1 MAYGAGQEF
10 HACHWN
16 LSMVNNQPLLPSTVR
31 RAYDVQLTHIP
42 SFARLQAVQPG
53 CPAFLEAHNLLNS
66 FTALM
71 ISGTPTGPSNGK

>member
-31 RAYDVQLTHIP
+31 HAYDIQLTLFSWI
-42 SFARLQAVQPG
+42 ARLQAVQPG